1 MAEAPEL
8 PPLPILPPEPASE
21 ALEGTPTLPELP
33 QLNKPVICPGCD
45 SRFEVPLNVQTTK
58 CPVCGESIGL

>member
-1 MAEAPEL
+1 MTEAPEL
-8 PPLPILPPEPASE
+8 PPLPMLPPEPAGEILDGS
-21 ALEGTPTLPELP
+21 PPPELP

-45 SRFEVPLNVQTTK
+45 SRFEVPLDVQITK